1 MQGMNGEHMQS
12 TNFEFLRPEWP
23 ELAEL
28 GAFAEHYAHSDPPS
42 SRMKSRILGEHL
54 AMRVCKALGVSIVDD
69 NFLAMLKELAWTN
82 VLPKAVMDAFHQ
94 VRMAGNKAAHSHSK
108 DSGHALETVKSAF
121 DLARWWV
128 LFSTGSLEGVP
139 ADFKPIQPASAP
151 SPQYEVEQLEKLHAI
166 AQALTAEN
174 EALRKQQAALPDEA
188 RASASAAF
196 KAKAADAA
204 DALQFNEE
212 QTRTRLIDTM
222 LLAAGWD
229 VTDPDQ
235 VGQEMPL
242 NIQGT
247 PTGTGRADYV
257 LYDDDGTV
265 LAVVEAKR
273 TAESPAKGRKQAQG
287 YADALQQNDAN
298 GIRPLIIL
306 SNGYETILVDDCGGP
321 ASLATRGYPDRQIY
335 GFPSRESLRYRVK
348 FQRDTMKDPVQLPH
362 RPDIAGGVGREYQV
376 EAIKAVAECFGEK
389 RRRKALIVQAT
400 GTGKTRVAVALTDL
414 LMRAGFA
421 KRVLFLCDRKELRRQ
436 AKNAFTQ
443 FLPDCNV
450 SLLTRSKEP
459 AAQVLLATYPAMM
472 KRFQQYDVAWFD
484 LVIADESHRSI
495 YNKYRDLF
503 LYFDALQIGLT
514 ATPREKVS
522 HNTYKMFECGEGNPT
537 YYYEYDRAIR
547 EGTLVD
553 FTPITV
559 TTRFLREGIHS
570 DQLSEE
576 EKQRLEEEGI
586 DPESLDVE
594 AERLDKQT
602 YNKDTNR
609 KILQNLMENGLR
621 DYTEN
626 GPGKS
631 IIFAR
636 NHVHAELLGKLFQE
650 MYPEFGPNYCA
661 VIDNYNPRAEQLID
675 DFKTSGGEPVIAV
688 SVDMLDTGIDV
699 PEVLNLVFAKP
710 VKSSVKF
717 WQMIGRGTRLCKDLH
732 GLGKDKERFFLFD
745 HWGNCEYFEMERA
758 KEEAN
763 SSASLLERLFEARLV
778 LAETALAKYDRPA
791 FDRTLPLLRA
801 MLNALPDK
809 SLPVQEKYRH
819 KLFALSGTTL
829 EQFAP
834 ATVAVLRQ
842 ELAPLMRYVS
852 LRVQGEKEACAF
864 DLLLT
869 DLQTE
874 LLLESVAIEGL
885 KAKVDTML
893 AGLQNS
899 ITAVRD
905 KFEHIK
911 PLREK
916 PFWQQPL
923 PELLPALEEKRL
935 ALRGI
940 MQYSLPI
947 GTPPGLPPRILD
959 IADSGVIYKVRGAMR
974 PSPEDMRAYREK
986 VRGVLEPHF
995 ATDPTLRKVR
1005 KGDPLTEV
1013 DFTSLASLVLTQ
1025 NAGVSLDVLR
1035 EFYPATPQLEQ
1046 ELRAIVGM
1054 DADVVKER
1062 FAVFFHKHPGLGS
1075 LQIAFLNLL
1084 QKHVQAYGPVR
1095 LEHLYEAPFTHMSV
1109 DGPDGIFTDEAQ
1121 IQDLMSVLKSLT
1133 PSTPNSTSA

>member
-1 MQGMNGEHMQS
+1 MNGEYMQS
-12 TNFEFLRPEWP
+12 TNFEFLRPTWP

-28 GAFAEHYAHSDPPS
+28 GAFAELYAHSDPPS
-42 SRMKSRILGEHL
+42 SKIKSRILAEHL
-54 AMRVCKALGVSIVDD
+54 AMRVCKERGVSIMDD
-69 NFLAMLKELAWTN
+69 NFLSMLKELERTDSLPRP
-82 VLPKAVMDAFHQ
+82 VLDSFHQ
-94 VRMAGNKAAHSHSK
+94 VRMAGNKAAHNLNQ
-108 DSGHALETVKSAF
+108 DSGHALETVQSVF

-128 LFSTGSLEGVP
+128 LFSTGSLKGVP
-139 ADFKPIQPASAP
+139 ANFKPPQPGTAP
-151 SPQYEVEQLEKLHAI
+151 SAQYEVDQLEKLHAI
-166 AQALTAEN
+166 AQGLVAEN
-174 EALRKQQAALPDEA
+174 EALRQQQAALTDEA
-188 RASASAAF
+188 RASAAAAF
-196 KAKAADAA
+196 KTKAAEAA

-212 QTRTRLIDTM
+212 QTRTRLINTM
-222 LLAAGWD
+222 LLASGWD
-229 VTDPDQ
+229 LTDPDQ
-235 VGQEMPL
+235 VGQEVPL
-242 NIQGT
+242 HIKGT
-247 PTGTGRADYV
+247 PTGKGFADYV
-257 LYDDDGTV
+257 LYDEDGTA
-265 LAVVEAKR
+265 LAVIEAKR
-273 TAESPAKGRKQAQG
+273 AAESPAIGRKQAQG
-287 YADALQQNDAN
+287 YADALQLADAN
-298 GIRPLIIL
+298 GVRPLIIL
-306 SNGYETILVDDCGGP
+306 SNGYENTLVDDSGGP
-321 ASLATRGYPDRQIY
+321 ASLTPRGYPDRQIY
-335 GFPSRESLRYRVK
+335 GFPSRDSLRYRVK
-348 FQRDTMKDPVQLPH
+348 FQRGVMQDPAGLPH
-362 RPDIAGGVGREYQV
+362 RPDIAGGAGREYQL

-389 RRRKALIVQAT
+389 RHRKSLIVQAT
-400 GTGKTRVAVALTDL
+400 GTGKTRVAVALTEL

-421 KRVLFLCDRKELRRQ
+421 KRVLFLCDRRELRRQ

-443 FLPDCNV
+443 LLPDCNV
-450 SLLTRSKEP
+450 SILTRSQEP
-459 AAQVLLATYPAMM
+459 AAQVVLATYPAMM

-484 LVIADESHRSI
+484 LIIADESHRSI

-514 ATPREKVS
+514 ATPRERVS
-522 HNTYKMFECGEGNPT
+522 HNTYKMFECEEGNPT
-537 YYYEYDRAIR
+537 YCYEYERAIR

-594 AERLDKQT
+594 AERLDSQT

-650 MYPEFGPNYCA
+650 IYPEFGPNYCA

-675 DFKTSGGEPVIAV
+675 DFKTPGADPVIAV

-732 GLGKDKERFFLFD
+732 GPGKDKERFYLFD
-745 HWGNCEYFEMERA
+745 HWGNCEYFTMERA
-758 KEEAN
+758 KEEA
-763 SSASLLERLFEARLV
+763 SPSTSLLERLLEARLI
-778 LAETALAKYDRPA
+778 LAETALAKYDRPT
-791 FDRTLPLLRA
+791 FDRTLPLIRA

-829 EQFAP
+829 EQFDP
-834 ATVAVLRQ
+834 ATVALLRQ

-869 DLQTE
+869 ELQTE
-874 LLLESVAIEGL
+874 LLLESAAAENL
-885 KAKVDTML
+885 RDKLDNAL
-893 AGLQNS
+893 AGLQTS

-916 PFWQQPL
+916 PFWQQAL
-923 PELLPALEEKRL
+923 PKLLPALEERRL

-940 MQYSLPI
+940 MQYSVPP

-959 IADSGVIYKVRGAMR
+959 IADSGVIYTVRGAMR
-974 PSPEDMRAYREK
+974 PSPEAMRAYREK

-995 ATDPTLRKVR
+995 TTDPTLRKVR
-1005 KGDPLTEV
+1005 QGEPLTEA

-1025 NAGVSLDVLR
+1025 NAGVSLEVLR

-1054 DADVVKER
+1054 DADVVRER
-1062 FAVFFHKHPGLGS
+1062 FAVFFHKHPTLSS

-1084 QKHVQAYGPVR
+1084 QKHIQTYGPVQ
-1095 LEHLYEAPFTHMSV
+1095 LEHLYEAPFTHMSA
-1109 DGPDGIFTDEAQ
+1109 DGPDGIFTDETQ
-1121 IQDLMSVLKSLT
+1121 MQDLMIVLRSLT
-1133 PSTPNSTSA
+1133 SSTSGAVSA